1 MSFFPLPK
9 GVDKKMGIPRKKML
23 WNDQEDDNKYHLV
36 NSKDVCQ
43 PVYQG
48 GLEIVDLGVMNVCL
62 LSKWLCTL
70 ENEEGLWQSLIVN
83 NTVEE
88 A

>member
-1 MSFFPLPK
+1 
-9 GVDKKMGIPRKKML
+9 VD
-23 WNDQEDDNKYHLV
+23 
-36 NSKDVCQ
+36 
-43 PVYQG
+43 QG

-88 A
+88 AC